1 MKKPGYLLLVVSIIL
16 LVAVLS
22 NIDES
27 DAAPEPRKRGGGGS
41 KKSSGSSGFGSLFG
55 GSKKKNKGY
64 SNSGGYGGSN
74 YKKKSKTKSN
84 LKKAAVIGATA
95 YGAYQLGKLSNS
107 FGGYNGGYGHGS
119 RWGYRDYNNWREVDG
134 MLCRNTQDCDWIDR
148 RLYCQDYELKFQ
160 PSALWFGGNAAAIV
174 GECACPHGMRWD
186 NYEVQCKTNY
196 FSGTNLVIAILVPLL
211 VLVCCCCVG
220 VYVVRKMFS

>member
-1 MKKPGYLLLVVSIIL
+1 MYNLV
-16 LVAVLS
+16 
-22 NIDES
+22 
-27 DAAPEPRKRGGGGS
+27 
-41 KKSSGSSGFGSLFG
+41 
-55 GSKKKNKGY
+55 KNLEKIQLQY
-64 SNSGGYGGSN
+64 CTFKINTHIVGYGGSN

-160 PSALWFGGNAAAIV
+160 PSVSIENFLCTV
-174 GECACPHGMRWD
+174 
-186 NYEVQCKTNY
+186 K
-196 FSGTNLVIAILVPLL
+196 
-211 VLVCCCCVG
+211 
-220 VYVVRKMFS
+220 